1 MANDGT
7 VETDR
12 MRLRRLTAADDG
24 DLLALH
30 NDAEV
35 MHYLTGGR
43 GALLETIRSETLPR
57 MVGYHERRAGLGYW
71 AAIERSSGSFLG
83 WFALTDEGD
92 AGVSSARGVELGY
105 RLCRSAWGRGYA
117 TEGARALIRVCF
129 TELGVRRVF
138 AHTMTVNLR
147 SRRVM
152 EKAGLAHVRTYFED
166 WPDPIEGSE
175 QGEVE
180 YELRVE
186 DWRRDG
192 GKGWPE

>member
-1 MANDGT
+1 
-7 VETDR
+7 

-24 DLLALH
+24 DLYALH
-30 NDAEV
+30 NDVEV
-35 MHYLTGGR
+35 MHYLIRGR
-43 GALLETIRSETLPR
+43 GPALETIRSETLPR

-83 WFALTDEGD
+83 WFALTDGGD
-92 AGVSSARGVELGY
+92 ARGSTSGVELGY
-105 RLCRSAWGRGYA
+105 RLARAAWGRGYA

-138 AHTMTVNLR
+138 AHTMAVNLR

-152 EKAGLAHVRTYFED
+152 AKAGLTHVRTYFEE

-186 DWRRDG
+186 DWRRRD